1 MKLIS
6 KYFIILVAFT
16 LTQSIATAQTD
27 GKAQTNF
34 LLRFRNVVGKQDLK
48 LNDNQYTN
56 AAGEKFNITT
66 FNYYVSNIK
75 FQRKDGSEYVLPQ
88 DSTYYLVK
96 ETDPTSREINLR
108 LPASDYTAV
117 SFIIGVDSVMSTSD
131 LTHRTG
137 ALDISGGMLDGMY
150 WTWNSGYLFV
160 KLEGDSE
167 QAKVDMTGQ
176 HKFRYHIGG
185 YGGYKKP
192 SLNNIK
198 KVSLGL
204 TGLNAGDAKG
214 NGQVTINIQA
224 DVLKIF
230 DGPKQLRIADNS
242 NVMFGDQSKVVADN
256 YSRMF
261 SIVSTEPSVHEK
273 N

>member
-6 KYFIILVAFT
+6 KYFIIL
-16 LTQSIATAQTD
+16 LTFILVRSVATAQTA
-27 GKAQTNF
+27 GGAQTDVE
-34 LLRFRNVVGKQDLK
+34 LRFHNVVGKQDLK
-48 LNDNQYTN
+48 LNDSRYTN
-56 AAGEKFNITT
+56 AAGENFSITT
-66 FNYYVSNIK
+66 FNYFVSNIR
-75 FQRKDGSEYVLPQ
+75 FQAKDSSEYVVPQ
-88 DSTYYLVK
+88 DSTYYLIK
-96 ETDPTSREINLR
+96 QSDPTSKNIKLR
-108 LPASDYTAV
+108 VPANEYKAV
-117 SFIIGVDSVMSTSD
+117 TFIIGVDSVMSTSD

-160 KLEGDSE
+160 KFEGDSE

-198 KVSLGL
+198 KVTLDLASNSGSSK
-204 TGLNAGDAKG
+204 GAGP
-214 NGQVTINIQA
+214 VVISIQA

-242 NVMFGDQSKVVADN
+242 TVMFGEQSKHVADN

-261 SIVSTEPSVHEK
+261 SIISAEPSGHEK
-273 N
+273 D

>member
-1 MKLIS
+1 MKIIF
-6 KYFIILVAFT
+6 KYIIILFAFT
-16 LTQSIATAQTD
+16 FIQSVGIAQTSAN
-27 GKAQTNF
+27 GQTD
-34 LLRFRNVVGKQDLK
+34 LLLHFQNVVGIQDLK
-48 LNDNQYTN
+48 LNDIKYTN
-56 AAGEKFNITT
+56 AADEKFKVTT
-66 FNYYVSNIK
+66 FNYFVSNIK
-75 FQRKDGSEYVLPQ
+75 FERKDGSEYAIPR
-88 DSTYYLVK
+88 DSTYYLIK
-96 ETDPTSREINLR
+96 QSDPKSKNIKLR
-108 LPASDYTAV
+108 VPAGEYTAV
-117 SFIIGVDSVMSTSD
+117 NFIIGVDSVMSTSD
-131 LTHRTG
+131 LTNRIG

-160 KLEGDSE
+160 KLEGESE

-198 KVSLGL
+198 KVRLELAGS
-204 TGLNAGDAKG
+204 TAVNAMRDGMA
-214 NGQVTINIQA
+214 TINIQA

-242 NVMFGDQSKVVADN
+242 TVMFGDQSKVVADN

-261 SIVSTEPSVHEK
+261 SIVSTQPSGQ
-273 N
+273 

>member
-6 KYFIILVAFT
+6 KYFIILIAFT
-16 LTQSIATAQTD
+16 LIRSIGFAQTSD
-27 GKAQTNF
+27 NGQTNF
-34 LLRFRNVVGKQDLK
+34 LMHFQNVVGTQELK
-48 LNDNQYTN
+48 LNDTQYTN
-56 AAGEKFNITT
+56 AAGEKFNVTT
-66 FNYYVSNIK
+66 FNYFVSNIR
-75 FQRKDGSEYVLPQ
+75 FERKDGSEYIVPR
-88 DSTYYLVK
+88 DSTYYLIK
-96 ETDPTSREINLR
+96 QSAPSSKNIKLR
-108 LPASDYTAV
+108 VPEGEYTAV
-117 SFIIGVDSVMSTSD
+117 AFIIGVDSVMSTSD

-160 KLEGDSE
+160 KLEGNSE
-167 QAKVDMTGQ
+167 QAKADMTGQ

-198 KVSLGL
+198 KVRLNLVGL
-204 TGLNAGDAKG
+204 TNRD
-214 NGQVTINIQA
+214 GQVTVIIQA

-242 NVMFGDQSKVVADN
+242 TVMFGDQSKVVADN

-261 SIVSTEPSVHEK
+261 SIVSTQPAGQ
-273 N
+273 